1 MGIGPDREIEISL
14 NNSSTIIWTDSTG
27 KKRNIVVPPTV
38 YPPRE
43 DTTMLHRALCK
54 IKGKPGRML
63 EIGTGSGA
71 IGTSMAEIGWEVC
84 GIDVNPLAIASA
96 RGNHQN
102 IGIFETMEM
111 SIEEIDE
118 DF

>member
-1 MGIGPDREIEISL
+1 
-14 NNSSTIIWTDSTG
+14 
-27 KKRNIVVPPTV
+27 
-38 YPPRE
+38 
-43 DTTMLHRALCK
+43 MLHRALCK
-54 IKGKPGRML
+54 IKGKPGKML

-102 IGIFETMEM
+102 TGIFETIEI
-111 SIEEIDE
+111 SIEEIGKDFEKSWDVITWNTPYLDSPNTDE
-118 DF
+118 DRLGPFKKKPSIMGGKHPGQKSS

>member
-1 MGIGPDREIEISL
+1 
-14 NNSSTIIWTDSTG
+14 
-27 KKRNIVVPPTV
+27 
-38 YPPRE
+38 
-43 DTTMLHRALCK
+43 
-54 IKGKPGRML
+54 ML

-118 DF
+118 DNNQGTQYFKVIRAKSSAPSFFAGFFALISAYFSECLIYRYVNHKKGPIMNSINNMT